1 MFISNKY
8 TKHLLRV
15 HAHNNIH
22 LSLST
27 IFFLTSSWFSRLN
40 FKWVNGLFSCKGYAA
55 HYNLKDYTCP
65 LCLTNHPLDPGSF
78 TALCPSP
85 KAAHLRQLLDNTW
98 SAPTRVIINKWYHFA
113 PRGEKRNY
121 IRTLIPNS
129 LSNTL
134 RTPPPNTSYA
144 TNKKNL
150 LSELKARTKPL
161 STALLSICQWLQ
173 DNPIPNFDALVPISH
188 RNPWAIPLSE
198 FSTSATH
205 PVKLSYSAFRNQP
218 PINREPHSHRH
229 TRIKP
234 KPKTNT
240 LIHLTSTA
248 PHPSSTTN
256 YFSNTFNISPPPR
269 SSQARPPSTI

>member
-1 MFISNKY
+1 MTREAKASTFPFNTNNNSFCSWYLLLWHLLKNINFTIIFTWIKGHANFEGNDMADTVSKWISSHIHVPANHLTPPELPSILHHNTPLHGKISTKY
-8 TKHLLRV
+8 TKHLHSV

-40 FKWVNGLFSCKGYAA
+40 FKWVNGLFSCKGYAP

-65 LCLTNHPLDPGSF
+65 LCLTNHPLDPTSF

-85 KAAHLRQLLDNTW
+85 KAAHLRQILDNTW
-98 SAPTRVIINKWYHFA
+98 SAPTRVIINKWYHSA

-144 TNKKNL
+144 THKKNL

-161 STALLSICQWLQ
+161 T
-173 DNPIPNFDALVPISH
+173 
-188 RNPWAIPLSE
+188 
-198 FSTSATH
+198 
-205 PVKLSYSAFRNQP
+205 
-218 PINREPHSHRH
+218 
-229 TRIKP
+229 
-234 KPKTNT
+234 
-240 LIHLTSTA
+240 
-248 PHPSSTTN
+248 
-256 YFSNTFNISPPPR
+256 
-269 SSQARPPSTI
+269 